1 MGVGLPCA
9 AAPFWLSGGGI
20 IWLVFGEFVCS
31 FVYGFFLSLVA
42 GWLICAFDIGLSG
55 WSVRGDELDEC
66 WLILKW

>member
-1 MGVGLPCA
+1 MGGL
-9 AAPFWLSGGGI
+9 FGWSLGNLSVLLCMG
-20 IWLVFGEFVCS
+20 FV
-31 FVYGFFLSLVA
+31 LSLVA